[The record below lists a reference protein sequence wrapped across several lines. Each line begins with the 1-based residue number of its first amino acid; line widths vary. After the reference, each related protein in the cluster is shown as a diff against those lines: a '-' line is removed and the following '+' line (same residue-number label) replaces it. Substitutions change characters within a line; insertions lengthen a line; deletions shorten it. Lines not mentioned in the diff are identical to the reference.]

1 MAKATRQEGR
11 SRRHARVREKVRGS
25 AARPRLAVY
34 RSLTHIYAQ
43 LVDDDAGRT
52 IAAASSLDVR
62 TPAAHGK
69 GPQGEGPLSAE
80 RAASDSERAPA
91 SEPQSKAAKDAKG
104 RKTEL
109 AKNVGTVLGDRA
121 KQQGVTEVV
130 FDRGG
135 YRYHGR
141 VKALADGVR
150 AAGVKV

>member
-25 AARPRLAVY
+25 AARPRLAVF

-43 LVDDDAGRT
+43 LVDDDAGT
-52 IAAASSLDVR
+52 TLAAASSLD
-62 TPAAHGK
+62 
-69 GPQGEGPLSAE
+69 
-80 RAASDSERAPA
+80 
-91 SEPQSKAAKDAKG
+91 AKDAKG
-104 RKTEL
+104 KRTEV
-109 AKNVGTVLGDRA
+109 AKNVGTLLGDRA
-121 KQQGVTEVV
+121 KQKGVTEVV

-141 VKALADGVR
+141 VKALAEGVR

>member
-1 MAKATRQEGR
+1 MARASRSEAR

-52 IAAASSLDVR
+52 LVAASSLD
-62 TPAAHGK
+62 
-69 GPQGEGPLSAE
+69 
-80 RAASDSERAPA
+80 
-91 SEPQSKAAKDAKG
+91 AKDATGK
-104 RKTEL
+104 KTER
-109 AKNVGTVLGDRA
+109 AKSVGTLLGDRA
-121 KQQGVTEVV
+121 KQKGVTEVV

-150 AAGVKV
+150 EAGVKV